1 MSSLEIE
8 NLYTVIKNFGDSIL
22 DRIDEYTGEL
32 QDAFETCYGE
42 GYGPGTA
49 AYILAGLYQRFGEE
63 KYLIGARLSLNRVF
77 NKLQHPTDN
86 SRFTDIFLYFFA
98 LKAYE
103 LIKEKCSTQ
112 DQNSWQELF
121 KKLSYNFTPHNT
133 NGYCLL
139 LSTSIIHAML
149 GFGIVDCE
157 RLNSYINIIKNMQNR
172 CGFINDTIQRERAP
186 TTYSRKKHRFL
197 NIINKIQ
204 NRYEIFDNPAQKDMK
219 PIAYHLFCCAVLA
232 EPILWQKRYFIAELN
247 STLKQIEKIV
257 ARGVEW
263 IKHFIGSDG
272 SFSMTERSRDQFW
285 TAGCFL
291 YLIALHGLSESDL
304 LAKKHLIW
312 WLRFIKK
319 DGTCSIAPNYFANS
333 LRVGFEYYSNI
344 SMYNTLAFC
353 YLFDATQLWS
363 GKQSLRQDIVGL
375 SAINPYETFIDA
387 ESGYVH
393 LRRGNSSAGISLRR
407 HSGGYYGGY
416 CPAMGLFNIVLD
428 ENCLR
433 PLPTP
438 NYRSMGLG
446 EFMPILASDM
456 LNHGVYEGIRAFR
469 GRKNWGLDFTENANI
484 QEQGDW
490 IILTKKF
497 NEMNIE
503 KSIQLQE
510 KSLQIVYDLW
520 INRPL
525 DKLLVT
531 YPILLSDGKTDTL
544 LRIRGSEVIMAFGK
558 DKYRLS
564 CIEGHNWVHHQERY
578 LLSSSGVTSQIYVK
592 IGEKIKKGSN
602 LRCSLFLEK
611 IA

>member
-285 TAGCFL
+285 TAGCYA
-291 YLIALHGLSESDL
+291 YLLALRGSAESDTL
-304 LAKKHLIW
+304 INKHLDW
-312 WLRFIKK
+312 WFRFLKE
-319 DGTCSIAPNYFANS
+319 DGTCSITPNYFSNG
-333 LRVGFEYYSNI
+333 LRIGFEYYSI
-344 SMYNTLAFC
+344 MSMYNTLAFS
-353 YLFDATQLWS
+353 YLLDAAKILS
-363 GKQSLRQDIVGL
+363 EKQILQALPAV
-375 SAINPYETFIDA
+375 AIEPHEIFTDTEA
-387 ESGYVH
+387 GYVH

-407 HSGGYYGGY
+407 HQGGYYGGY
-416 CPAMGLFNIVLD
+416 CTAMGLFNVVID
-428 ENCLR
+428 GSQLR
-433 PLPTP
+433 PLPAP
-438 NYRSMGLG
+438 GYRPLGLG
-446 EFMPILASDM
+446 KSIPIQISDM

-469 GRKNWGLDFTENANI
+469 GRKNWGLDFTENADI
-484 QEQGDW
+484 QNQGDKV
-490 IILTKKF
+490 ILTKKF
-497 NEMNIE
+497 NGMDIK
-503 KSIQLQE
+503 KSIQLHE
-510 KSLQIVYDLW
+510 KSLEIVYDFQ
-520 INRPL
+520 INRSL

-531 YPILLSDGKTDTL
+531 YPILLSDGKINTIL
-544 LRIRGSEVIMAFGK
+544 KIHGSEVTMAFGE
-558 DKYRLS
+558 DKYRLL
-564 CIEGHNWVHHQERY
+564 CMEGYNWVHHQERY
-578 LLSSSGVTSQIYVK
+578 LLSTSGMTSQLYIKV
-592 IGEKIKKGSN
+592 GEKIRKGSS
-602 LRCSLFLEK
+602 LKCSLLLEK
-611 IA
+611 LI